1 MPRDA
6 ARIRDSTQPSV
17 SELPSDDWR
26 KLAVFALLGL
36 FLLALCLTLW
46 AAQAVFIPIVLAL
59 LVSYALQPMH
69 RVFLRAGMPA
79 ALAAVLAIAVTGAAV
94 GGAAYAM
101 RGQANAFVERLPEV
115 ARRIRD
121 ELRDGHGAVSA
132 VTQVEQAAHEI
143 ATGTT
148 IETAPPG
155 SRRPSTGVTRV
166 QVEPAPFSIRDVI
179 WRSTGG
185 LLALG
190 GQVLVVIVLVF
201 YVLASGDMF
210 KRKLVKVVG
219 TRLSEKRLTV
229 EILNDIERHVAR
241 YLAVRALISAIVAAA
256 TWIVFWW
263 LGMPEPAVW
272 GIAAGLLNVIPY
284 LGPSSIAA
292 AATIVGFLHFGS
304 LSKALVVGV
313 AATAIGMAEGFA
325 LTPMLMGRA
334 GRMNGA
340 AVFIALTCWGFLWGL
355 WGLLLAIPMT
365 MAIKVICDHVE
376 GLSDVSEILS
386 E

>member
-1 MPRDA
+1 MRFRHA
-6 ARIRDSTQPSV
+6 AKATESAQPPV
-17 SELPSDDWR
+17 SELPADDWR
-26 KLAVFALLGL
+26 KIAVFALVGVFALGL
-36 FLLALCLTLW
+36 CAALW

-69 RVFLRAGMPA
+69 RMYVRAGLPQ
-79 ALAAVLAIAVTGAAV
+79 ALAAGLTIAVTMAAL

-101 RGQANAFVERLPEV
+101 RAQANAFIDRLPDV
-115 ARRIRD
+115 ARRVRA
-121 ELRDGHGAVSA
+121 ELRDGGTASSA

-143 ATGTT
+143 TGGTS
-148 IETAPPG
+148 ETQPPNE
-155 SRRPSTGVTRV
+155 RGVTRI
-166 QVEPAPFSIRDVI
+166 QVEPTPFSVRQLL

-185 LLALG
+185 LFAFA
-190 GQVLVVIVLVF
+190 GQTVVVIVLTF
-201 YVLASGDMF
+201 YFLAFADMY
-210 KRKLVKVVG
+210 KRKLVRIVG
-219 TRLSEKRLTV
+219 TRLAEKRLTV
-229 EILNDIERHVAR
+229 EILNEIERHVAR
-241 YLAVRALISAIVAAA
+241 YLAVRVLISAIVAAA
-256 TWIVFWW
+256 TSLAFWA

-284 LGPSSIAA
+284 LGPISLTGAA
-292 AATIVGFLHFGS
+292 MIVAFLHFES
-304 LSKALVVGV
+304 VSRALMIG
-313 AATAIGMAEGFA
+313 AAAGGIAVAEGFGI
-325 LTPMLMGRA
+325 TPVLMGRA

-355 WGLLLAIPMT
+355 WGLLLAVPMT